1 MNSIRDPEAIDSAV
15 DEISEEAFPADD
27 RIGLTFANGR
37 HETDLLS
44 FLEHAKRMA
53 GEVC

>member
-1 MNSIRDPEAIDSAV
+1 MNSLRDLDPFEPTPDEMLAESFSA
-15 DEISEEAFPADD
+15 DP
-27 RIGLTFANGR
+27 IGVTFAGGR